1 MTRASARVY
10 ACVRARKDRAHD
22 PNIHLPTTRTVYTL
36 VQGTQKRPTDVTLTR
51 VESIHLHSH
60 LNHFRDT
67 MNQTQQ
73 ALTAPCR
80 KLPSGPVRTRLS
92 AMQGHGALL
101 WANAGGTTC
110 QVLLRQG
117 DDRREQTGCTG
128 AKAGGPRGHARGR
141 GLHGRCAGWGGWSP
155 IARDRPP
162 VRAWAVAGHRRRR
175 LASCLVCQ

>member
-92 AMQGHGALL
+92 AMQGHGALP
-101 WANAGGTTC
+101 WANVGGTTC

-141 GLHGRCAGWGGWSP
+141 GLHGRCAGWGGGHQPSSHA
-155 IARDRPP
+155 IARRCVPGPSPGTGD
-162 VRAWAVAGHRRRR
+162 GG
-175 LASCLVCQ
+175 